1 MKKNTIDESL
11 VCEPAVQYGGQD
23 SVASNATMIVN
34 NEISICHD
42 LKEKGYMTVSEYF
55 DKVKNALDLRY
66 ENL

>member
-23 SVASNATMIVN
+23 SVASNAVIVKKKSS
-34 NEISICHD
+34 ISHD
-42 LKEKGYMTVSEYF
+42 LKKGYMTVSEYF

>member
-1 MKKNTIDESL
+1 
-11 VCEPAVQYGGQD
+11 
-23 SVASNATMIVN
+23 MIVN